1 MEMKLGWVW
10 VYDIMYMVDDLF
22 YIFVFVKG

>member
-10 VYDIMYMVDDLF
+10 VYDIMYIVDDLF